1 LTVLH
6 IAFLYC
12 CISGAL
18 NPDPCIRTSCLNTV
32 DFPESAVPNNIILLD
47 PACSFFISA
56 ASAFNC
62 LSMDDD
68 SCLADRTSEM
78 GLLSGEVSLL
88 MSSVVDAS
96 FFIGTLSKFG
106 ELMEYKISLV
116 YRKVLRL
123 VDDNLHDLLAHASF
137 C

>member
-1 LTVLH
+1 
-6 IAFLYC
+6 
-12 CISGAL
+12 
-18 NPDPCIRTSCLNTV
+18 
-32 DFPESAVPNNIILLD
+32 
-47 PACSFFISA
+47 
-56 ASAFNC
+56 
-62 LSMDDD
+62 MDDD